1 MERPH
6 NPHTY
11 INRRKFLRLSG
22 ILGAGLAVGGILPV
36 SAEAVKFNTDEYK
49 VDETRSAMST
59 TVTMILIHPSK
70 TEAQEAIGRAFEEI
84 YRLEGL
90 MNSFDDSTAV
100 GSLNRQ
106 GSLIGI
112 PSEVLE
118 VIRSSLRYHGVTGGN
133 FDITVKPVIELFSCA
148 SQGKSRYPDKREIE
162 EAFGLVGSSKIEIN
176 GRDIRFRQPGMGITL
191 DGIAKGYIVDRASAL
206 LSRYNIRNHLI
217 NAGGDIRARG
227 SQQGNRPWKVAVQ
240 DPQKKGEYPD
250 IIHLNDG
257 AIATSGNYEV
267 YFDSERMSHHIVDPK
282 TGLSPMMSTSVSV
295 LAKTAM
301 EADAFSTSVFVM
313 GHEAG
318 TRFIDSRPGC
328 ESLVLQKMGKA
339 FRSAGWCARAAI

>member
-90 MNSFDDSTAV
+90 MNRFDDSTAV

-162 EAFGLVGSSKIEIN
+162 EAFDLWAPP
-176 GRDIRFRQPGMGITL
+176 R
-191 DGIAKGYIVDRASAL
+191 
-206 LSRYNIRNHLI
+206 SRLT
-217 NAGGDIRARG
+217 A
-227 SQQGNRPWKVAVQ
+227 
-240 DPQKKGEYPD
+240 E
-250 IIHLNDG
+250 
-257 AIATSGNYEV
+257 
-267 YFDSERMSHHIVDPK
+267 
-282 TGLSPMMSTSVSV
+282 TSVSGNQAWALPLTELQRV
-295 LAKTAM
+295 ISWTGHPPFFHAT
-301 EADAFSTSVFVM
+301 TS
-313 GHEAG
+313 
-318 TRFIDSRPGC
+318 
-328 ESLVLQKMGKA
+328 
-339 FRSAGWCARAAI
+339 AII